1 MKLTLINFADKS
13 FKTNQKYNSFTAKF
27 FGRANKVISYSPE
40 DISEYLNL
48 HPNFKKYDYK
58 GYGNYFWKPY
68 IILKGLDEIEYGD
81 FLFYSDSGAIVL
93 KNLKDLCKSL
103 ETSNKDIL
111 AFKLPLIEKQWT
123 KRDTF
128 VLMNSDVESVINSNQ
143 FLCTFIC
150 IKKTKASI
158 DFFTRFKTYC
168 EDERIV
174 SDLDN
179 TQGLPNYPE
188 FIAHRHDQS
197 IFSIMV
203 KNSSIVQTEVD
214 LSDYGLMPN
223 RYLTKPEILSNLDDF
238 DYKNIKFKG
247 YLISNRKEHPLKY
260 TLKYFIK
267 RLLKW

>member
-40 DISEYLNL
+40 DISEYINL
-48 HPNFKKYDYK
+48 HPNFKKYNYK

-111 AFKLPLIEKQWT
+111 AFKLPLISKQWT

-128 VLMNSDVESVINSNQ
+128 VLMDSDIDEFINSNQ
-143 FLCTFIC
+143 ILCGFIC

-158 DFFTRFKTYC
+158 EFFTNFKNYC
-168 EDERIV
+168 KDERII
-174 SDLDN
+174 SDLEN
-179 TQGLPNYPE
+179 TQGLSNYPE

-203 KNSSIVQTEVD
+203 KKSPISQIEVD
-214 LSDYGLMPN
+214 LSDYGLMPK
-223 RYLTKPEILSNLDDF
+223 RYITSDKILYNLEGF
-238 DYKNIKFKG
+238 DKVRFKG
-247 YLISNRKEHPLKY
+247 YILSNRKEHPLKY
-260 TLKYFIK
+260 LIKYFIK
-267 RLLKW
+267 KILKWQY